1 MSVIEQVKRALKN
14 REDEVKVAT
23 YKLVKIP
30 VELPIQNR
38 RLQTSRFYLIHQRR
52 RQSKGTKEKT
62 ETNSEKRRFDREPA
76 SLPGG
81 TRRTIDYRT
90 PSIWSARVPSGE
102 LRRRLSRRE
111 VRRRDEQVEL
121 AHWKKETHL
130 TRNSTFA
137 RDQSAFHI

>member
-1 MSVIEQVKRALKN
+1 MIEQVKRALKN

-90 PSIWSARVPSGE
+90 PSIWSARVPGRAEKEIVEERGSKK
-102 LRRRLSRRE
+102 RRAGRISSLEKGNSL
-111 VRRRDEQVEL
+111 DEE
-121 AHWKKETHL
+121 
-130 TRNSTFA
+130 
-137 RDQSAFHI
+137 